1 MYKLCK
7 TAESTRRQREI
18 ELVLLECM
26 KRKSYDELSVNEICD
41 EAGVPRK
48 AFYRY
53 FDNKESAL
61 TALINHTLESYE
73 FAPKNTVMQ
82 RSLEGDLENFFK
94 FWLER
99 GELLNVLAKNKLMGN
114 LMQGALAYSET
125 DKAILEKFLPGESP
139 FMQKSIIRFA
149 ICGLMSAM
157 LSWHADGFHESPS
170 DMARVMCRM
179 FSSPL
184 FPNLERTDAYSK

>member
-26 KRKSYDELSVNEICD
+26 KRKSYDELSVNEICA
-41 EAGVPRK
+41 EANIPRK

-61 TALINHTLESYE
+61 AALINHTLQSYE
-73 FAPKNTVMQ
+73 FAPKKTVMQ
-82 RSLEGDLENFFK
+82 RSLESDLENFFK

-99 GELLNVLAKNKLMGN
+99 GELLDVLAKNKLMGN
-114 LMQGALAYSET
+114 LMQSALAYSET
-125 DKAILEKFLPGESP
+125 DRAILEKFLPGESA

-157 LSWHADGFHESPS
+157 LSWHTEGFRESP
-170 DMARVMCRM
+170 DEMARVMCRM

-184 FPNLERTDAYSK
+184 FPTLERTDAYTK

>member
-7 TAESTRRQREI
+7 TAESTKRQREI
-18 ELVLLECM
+18 ELSLLECM
-26 KRKSYDELSVNEICD
+26 KGKSYDELSVNEICA

-61 TALINHTLESYE
+61 SALINHTLQSYE

-94 FWLER
+94 FWLEHN
-99 GELLNVLAKNKLMGN
+99 ELLDVLAKNKLMGN

-125 DKAILEKFLPGESP
+125 DRAILEKFLPGESP

-149 ICGLMSAM
+149 CAIQKMCAPNLMSVPF
-157 LSWHADGFHESPS
+157 ADCNH
-170 DMARVMCRM
+170 
-179 FSSPL
+179 
-184 FPNLERTDAYSK
+184 FPVN